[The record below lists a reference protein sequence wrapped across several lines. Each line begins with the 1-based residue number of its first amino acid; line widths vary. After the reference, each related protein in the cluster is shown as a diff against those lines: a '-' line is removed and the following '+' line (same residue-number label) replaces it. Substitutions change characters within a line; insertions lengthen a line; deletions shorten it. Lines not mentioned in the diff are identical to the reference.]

1 MFTPIVFHPARWLVA
16 AGLIAA
22 LGGCGGGSPD
32 RLNEYRTQT
41 VQWAECDPT
50 ILGKPIEGLPIEPP
64 AGRLQCAQV
73 RAPMDWSEPQRGDVF
88 LAVMRMAAGRPEAR
102 RGALFFNPGGPG
114 IDGLSMTLRLWTAFA
129 DSNPANP
136 QGAQQLRLLD
146 EYDMVGFSP
155 RGVGASTRLS
165 CATNELERLVDYSAA
180 GWDTPENIANVHY
193 NGRKQAQ
200 ACARNP
206 LTPYI
211 NTDATARDMDLLRGL
226 LGDKKLNYL
235 GYSYG
240 TWLGAWYASLFPEKV
255 GRMVLDS
262 ATDFSASLEQML
274 HGQPPARQRLFDE
287 VLAPYAA
294 RHPDYFRLGATE
306 AEVRAVMPRLAPQVQ
321 AVLAEALTGLNYNR
335 SSAIEYLGH
344 IAAAQGLDEVLLRVP
359 DAADD
364 KAVHGALALYPF
376 APGNEPHDTQVRE
389 AAWKLYGNYQRTWL
403 RPEAQSIRLD
413 NAAGI
418 AVRCNDTPA
427 ITDPAQ
433 WITKVRAMAQQ
444 APMHFGGLLN
454 IDACAF
460 WGGPSVRKPD
470 PAAMQQLPVLFVQ
483 SQYDAA
489 TNTDD
494 ANRFF
499 AQLPGARRVYV
510 AGDFQHAVYPYSDA
524 CVDPAVTAHLLG
536 ETPAQRET
544 TCQGQ
549 PLQGEEQ
556 AADAAPKAKARTQA
570 KAADSTPP
578 VYQNPEKARALIDH
592 FKRGLV
598 PH

>member
-73 RAPMDWSEPQRGDVF
+73 RAPMDWSEPQRGDVS

-262 ATDFSASLEQML
+262 ATDFSASMEQML

-306 AEVRAVMPRLAPQVQ
+306 AEVRAVMPRLAPRVQ
-321 AVLAEALTGLNYNR
+321 AVLGGPLSRLSYSR
-335 SSAIEYLGH
+335 DSAVGYLSH
-344 IAAAQGLDEVLLRVP
+344 IAAAQGLDAALLSVS
-359 DAADD
+359 DAADAD
-364 KAVHGALALYPF
+364 AVHDALALHAF
-376 APGNEPHDTQVRE
+376 APGNEPRDVLLRKT
-389 AAWKLYGNYQRTWL
+389 AWKLYDNYRSTWL
-403 RPEAQSIRLD
+403 EPGAASIRLD
-413 NAAGI
+413 DATGV
-418 AVRCNDTPA
+418 AVRCNDTPST
-427 ITDPAQ
+427 TDLSE
-433 WITKVRAMAQQ
+433 WIANVRRIARQ
-444 APMHFGGLLN
+444 APMHFGGMLLL
-454 IDACAF
+454 DACAF

-524 CVDPAVTAHLLG
+524 CVDPTVTAHLLG
-536 ETPAQRET
+536 ETPEPRET
-544 TCQGQ
+544 TCQGK
-549 PLQGEEQ
+549 PLEGEEP
-556 AADAAPKAKARTQA
+556 AAGAVSEAKA

-578 VYQNPEKARALIDH
+578 VYKNPEKARALIDQ

>member
-1 MFTPIVFHPARWLVA
+1 MFSPIAPHPARWLA
-16 AGLIAA
+16 AMALAAA
-22 LGGCGGGSPD
+22 LAACGGGSSSPD
-32 RLNEYRTQT
+32 PLNEYRTQA
-41 VQWAECDPT
+41 VQWVECDPT
-50 ILGKPIEGLPIEPP
+50 ILGMPIDGLDIQPP

-73 RAPMDWSEPQRGDVF
+73 RAPMDWSEPQRGDVS

-102 RGALFFNPGGPG
+102 RGVLFFNPGGPG
-114 IDGLSMTLRLWTAFA
+114 MDGLSMTLHLWAAFA
-129 DSNPANP
+129 DSNPASS

-165 CATNELERLVDYSAA
+165 CATNELTRFVDFSAA
-180 GWDTPENIANVHY
+180 GWDTLENIANAHY
-193 NGRKQAQ
+193 NGRKQSE

-211 NTDATARDMDLLRGL
+211 NTDATVRDMDLLRGL
-226 LGDKKLNYL
+226 LGDEKLNYL

-262 ATDFSASLEQML
+262 ATDFSASMEQML

-294 RHPDYFRLGATE
+294 RHPGFFRLGATE
-306 AEVRAVMPRLAPQVQ
+306 AEVRAVMPRLAPRVQ
-321 AVLAEALTGLNYNR
+321 AVLAEALSGLGYFR
-335 SSAIEYLGH
+335 SSAAEYLGH
-344 IAAAQGLDEVLLRVP
+344 VAAAQAL
-359 DAADD
+359 DAALLSVPNAADAD
-364 KAVHGALALYPF
+364 AVQGALALHPF
-376 APGNEPHDTQVRE
+376 APGDEPHDAQLRE
-389 AAWKLYGNYQRTWL
+389 TAWKLYDNYRNTWL
-403 RPEAQSIRLD
+403 EPKAQSVRLD
-413 NAAGI
+413 NATGV
-418 AVRCNDTPA
+418 AVRCNDTPST
-427 ITDPAQ
+427 TDPAE
-433 WITKVRAMAQQ
+433 WIAKVRDMARQ
-444 APMHFGGLLN
+444 APMYFGGLLQM
-454 IDACAF
+454 DACAF

-510 AGDFQHAVYPYSDA
+510 AGDFQHGVYPYSDA
-524 CVDPAVTAHLLG
+524 CVDPKVTAHLLG
-536 ETPAQRET
+536 ESPAPRET

-549 PLQGEEQ
+549 PLQGEEPT
-556 AADAAPKAKARTQA
+556 ADAMPKA

-578 VYQNPEKARALIDH
+578 VYKNPEKARALIDR

>member
-1 MFTPIVFHPARWLVA
+1 MLSTIVSHPARWLVA
-16 AGLIAA
+16 TGLIAA
-22 LGGCGGGSPD
+22 LGGCGGSSPD
-32 RLNEYRTQT
+32 PLDEYRTQA
-41 VQWAECDPT
+41 VQWGECDPT
-50 ILGKPIEGLPIEPP
+50 ILGRPIEGLGVVPL

-73 RAPMDWSEPQRGDVF
+73 RAPMDWSAPQRGDVS
-88 LAVMRMAAGRPEAR
+88 LAVMRMAAGRPEVR

-114 IDGLSMTLRLWTAFA
+114 IDGLFMTLRLWTAFA

-136 QGAQQLRLLD
+136 QGARQLRLLD

-165 CATNELERLVDYSAA
+165 CATNELMRFVDYSAA
-180 GWDTPENIANVHY
+180 GWDTPENIANAHY
-193 NGRKQAQ
+193 NGRKQAE

-226 LGDKKLNYL
+226 LGDEKLNYL

-262 ATDFSASLEQML
+262 ATDFSATTEQML

-294 RHPDYFRLGATE
+294 RHPDFFRLGANE
-306 AEVRAVMPRLAPQVQ
+306 AEVRAAIPRLAPRVQ
-321 AVLAEALTGLNYNR
+321 GVLAPHLNGLG
-335 SSAIEYLGH
+335 YLRKNAADYLIH
-344 IAAAQGLDEVLLRVP
+344 IAAAQGLDAALRSVP
-359 DAADD
+359 DAADTD
-364 KAVHGALALYPF
+364 AVRGALALHPF
-376 APGNEPHDTQVRE
+376 APGDLQHDAQLRE
-389 AAWKLYGNYQRTWL
+389 LAWQLYGSYRGTWL
-403 RPEAQSIRLD
+403 NPVVENIQLDEAT
-413 NAAGI
+413 GI
-418 AVRCNDTPA
+418 AIRCNDTPST
-427 ITDPAQ
+427 TDPAL
-433 WITKVRAMAQQ
+433 WLAKVRNMAQQ
-444 APMHFGGLLN
+444 APMYFTGLLALN
-454 IDACAF
+454 ACTF
-460 WGGPSVRKPD
+460 WTGPSVSKPD

-510 AGDFQHAVYPYSDA
+510 AGDFQHGVYPYSDA
-524 CVDPAVTAHLLG
+524 CVDPKVTAHLLG

-544 TCQGQ
+544 TCQGK
-549 PLQGEEQ
+549 PLEGEEP
-556 AADAAPKAKARTQA
+556 AAGAVSEA

-578 VYQNPEKARALIDH
+578 VYKNPEKARALIDQ